1 MSQRPRSAF
10 SRWLEP
16 VRSVAVPGAWH
27 QYKQAVWQHYRQ
39 TLVGTQVMIAAIT
52 VVVVLKTH
60 RLAAAAAFL
69 ATMQIGALL
78 GAMWAARLRARIER
92 ARAGLRA

>member
-1 MSQRPRSAF
+1 MSQRTTRAVSQC
-10 SRWLEP
+10 LEN
-16 VRSVAVPGAWH
+16 VGKLVAPGSWQ
-27 QYKQAVWQHYRQ
+27 QYKQAVWHHYRQ
-39 TLVGTQVMIAAIT
+39 TLIGTQVMIAAIT